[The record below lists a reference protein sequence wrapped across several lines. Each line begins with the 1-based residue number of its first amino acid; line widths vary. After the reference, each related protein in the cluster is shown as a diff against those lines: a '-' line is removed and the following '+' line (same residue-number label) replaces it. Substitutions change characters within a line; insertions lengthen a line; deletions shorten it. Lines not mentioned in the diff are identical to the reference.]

1 VLRSRSAAFVLCL
14 LLTFPAIA
22 AKRITALG
30 GGEVRIGSAIPP
42 LAARRTVKAASL
54 HPIAQ
59 SIVNVSSGPDT
70 DAANND
76 YRRIQNALNAAAN
89 GDTIILSGTFNFT
102 APFAAAAWAAGN
114 DGIAGNS
121 DDYEVSAPR
130 GINNVTL
137 TANSLGSATIQGPGD
152 LPALDLESFLVFDAS
167 LAPGGANQGWTI
179 SNLRIL
185 DFDLGIGMFAVGASD
200 YNNTTITNNFIR
212 IATDLNATVAPSDT
226 LQNIGLHFSF
236 GTNQSILGNSFQIPG
251 DGISNGANFSSTV
264 VMQSNTSGGAIYN
277 GLTIANNVTHVLN
290 AQSANPQVIL
300 GIWDNCHAHTSNIN
314 ITTNSFLND
323 AVGNSPSLNI
333 QRAFRV
339 TSHSS
344 ATTTVNY
351 TTNTMVGA
359 NIGFQWITGSN
370 FTGNLPVRL
379 SANTVTNCDTG
390 VLIQSNGVAH
400 LDTDVITGSGAGGGV
415 HVVTGLLSA
424 AGANTNGIF
433 RTFVTGGSGDGVLI
447 DATAG
452 AITDPMTQNDFSNNT
467 GFGMHNLSATNI
479 SATLN
484 YWGSNIA
491 ANVAAEVSGPVTFD
505 PWLASGTDVS
515 GLIGFQPFIWATTTT
530 VANKTTFIGTGA
542 ADTGSML
549 ATSPIT
555 LTMDGDTGFVPTAQL
570 LNVDIQL
577 GSSDDVFTLGQ
588 TGIPTLFDGGP
599 GNDTLIGTNVAQTWN
614 ITGVNSGNIPGAT
627 SAFTTTESLTG
638 GSAADSFVFSA
649 AGSIAQ
655 KLDGGLGT
663 DTLDNT
669 AIPAHVVN
677 PTGPGTLD
685 GFMGTASGVGT
696 TFDNINV
703 VAAPADMAVNKTGP
717 ATANAGTVISYTITV
732 MNNGPNP
739 AVNATLTDSIPV
751 GTTFSSLISPG
762 GWSCTTP
769 AVNGTGS
776 INCSIGSMAVGSAV
790 FTLNVNA
797 PTAPAS
803 VSNTASVSSSSTDN
817 TPGNNNSTFGTNVIF
832 TADLAISKTATATA
846 AQGTNVTYNITLTN
860 NGPNPATSVTMTDV
874 LPANTTFVS
883 LSGGLPFS
891 CTAPTVGTNGTV
903 TCTFPNFPVAA
914 PTTFTIV
921 VNVAPNAP
929 LGTLNNTATA
939 TTTSTDPT
947 TPNTSTAGTLIT
959 AGNADVSITK
969 TPAPGPYG
977 TGNNL
982 TYTIAVNNGGPTAA
996 ANATVT
1002 DTIPAGTTF
1011 VSAIPSQ
1018 GSCSGTTLV
1027 TCNLG
1032 TLANAGSATIALT
1045 VTLPSTPGPVA
1056 NTAAVSTTSPDP
1068 NSLNNQST
1076 SNITVV
1082 PASNIPAISPMMLL
1096 LLAMALAMAGFIVQR
1111 LE

>member
-1 VLRSRSAAFVLCL
+1 
-14 LLTFPAIA
+14 
-22 AKRITALG
+22 
-30 GGEVRIGSAIPP
+30 
-42 LAARRTVKAASL
+42 
-54 HPIAQ
+54 
-59 SIVNVSSGPDT
+59 
-70 DAANND
+70 
-76 YRRIQNALNAAAN
+76 
-89 GDTIILSGTFNFT
+89 
-102 APFAAAAWAAGN
+102 
-114 DGIAGNS
+114 
-121 DDYEVSAPR
+121 
-130 GINNVTL
+130 
-137 TANSLGSATIQGPGD
+137 
-152 LPALDLESFLVFDAS
+152 
-167 LAPGGANQGWTI
+167 
-179 SNLRIL
+179 
-185 DFDLGIGMFAVGASD
+185 
-200 YNNTTITNNFIR
+200 
-212 IATDLNATVAPSDT
+212 
-226 LQNIGLHFSF
+226 
-236 GTNQSILGNSFQIPG
+236 
-251 DGISNGANFSSTV
+251 ANFSSTV
-264 VMQSNTSGGAIYN
+264 VMQSNTSGGAVYN

-433 RTFVTGGSGDGVLI
+433 RTFVTGGSGDGVLV

-484 YWGSNIA
+484 YWSSNIA
-491 ANVAAEVSGPVTFD
+491 ANVAAEVNGPVTFD

-588 TGIPTLFDGGP
+588 TGIPTIFDGGP

-614 ITGVNSGNIPGAT
+614 ITGANSGNIPGAT

-669 AIPAHVVN
+669 AIPGHVVN

-696 TFDNINV
+696 TFDNINI

-739 AVNATLTDSIPV
+739 AINATLTDTIPA
-751 GTTFSSLISPG
+751 GTTFSSLVSPG

-769 AVNGTGS
+769 AVNGIGT

-921 VNVAPNAP
+921 VSVAPNAP

-996 ANATVT
+996 ANVTVT
-1002 DTIPAGTTF
+1002 DMIPAGTTF
-1011 VSAIPSQ
+1011 VSATPSQ

-1068 NSLNNQST
+1068 NAANNQST

-1096 LLAMALAMAGFIVQR
+1096 LLATALAMAGFIAQR